1 MSNNHLIIG
10 LGGTGGKIIRQL
22 RKTIER
28 SKDASGHSPSEA
40 RFEFL
45 YIDTSR
51 DELDKKE
58 EWKVLGK
65 EIDLDRSQYLI
76 NEVSSVRPVLSDPNS
91 FPGLKDWIEPRNVF
105 DVFLATTAG
114 AAQRRKLGRLVF
126 AQNAPSF
133 VKAVEDRLAV
143 LESGPGGKV
152 GAVIHVVCGLA
163 GGTGSGSVVD
173 AVAQIRHKCQ
183 DPNQYRILIYAL
195 LPEKNSRRVKDVA
208 GFSPYYA
215 NGYAALSELNA
226 LAVGKYK
233 PTNLLD
239 GSRLNHDIYFNG
251 CYLVNN
257 VNEHNIQFEIESEV
271 PRIVAEFVFQKTMNK
286 EWEGLG
292 RAEKGENDI
301 KNFESEDGATKARA
315 KLFLSFGIK
324 RVVVPEQEIKEFLAY
339 GFAEHAARQLM
350 FNNFRQGEG
359 YANEA
364 VEKDWGFEARKP
376 DTLQSLLL
384 SDAHLTLETGILED
398 DAKNASWK
406 PPREYWKQIV
416 SLQVPNIQTD
426 KTIEETNWIHVLN
439 TRLTKVFDET
449 YRSMGGVRKF
459 YEVKG
464 NARLEMARHIGRHI
478 EKELFARWKSGTAS
492 LIQLRQFTDAL
503 VSMLDERLAVLT
515 EKTAKM
521 PAELKEVQGRV
532 DWESA
537 QFNQVG
543 FLGKLFNDRR
553 RGLFSDIGFTLQE
566 LYILNTTYQGL
577 KFACGLIPF
586 VKEQLLN
593 LRSAIDGL
601 HQNLVTATEKV
612 NFERAARLGPA
623 DAAYQKRI
631 FDQNAINSILKAIIT
646 DEAAQAARTQGVRQ
660 TLIGLAGTDVDSF
673 EQLLQGISL
682 GSVIS
687 TLSQESARI
696 VELAHAEISKTLPP
710 VLHVNIV
717 ERLQKK
723 YDANPSGLRAFVA
736 ELYDEAGS
744 MLVFNRTE
752 VDRSVAHN
760 TGGSRGRTQTIGVFL
775 PECENQKDFRN
786 SLAALFD
793 AQRDPASDTKVAV
806 GKLSNQIVIIKIASL
821 MPARFVESLS
831 ELKRHYDG
839 LLADDQEAF
848 LLHGEGDG
856 KKLPPLFA
864 RSAAE
869 VNAEAR
875 RKPYLLIARLLGM
888 VKERQNKASGLME
901 WVFSYISGGL
911 PKVVVLN
918 GKSWTDIIEGDHPA
932 DLHAAIEKEISKRID
947 AEYKHIDKKGEL
959 RNAYQQMVMNRF
971 IESGEDDQDEEF
983 VALAAMQKPLLE
995 IIGLPPQDD

>member
-10 LGGTGGKIIRQL
+10 LGGTGGKVIRQL

-28 SKDASGHSPSEA
+28 SKDASGNSPSEA

-65 EIDLDRSQYLI
+65 EIDLARSQYLI
-76 NEVSSVRPVLSDPNS
+76 NEVSSVRPVLSDPDS
-91 FPGLKDWIEPRNVF
+91 FPGLKDWIEPRSVF
-105 DVFLATTAG
+105 DVFMATTAG

-126 AQNAPSF
+126 AQNASNF
-133 VKAVEDRLAV
+133 VKAVEDRLRV
-143 LESGPGGKV
+143 LESGSGGKV

-173 AVAQIRHKCQ
+173 AVAQIRHKCP
-183 DPNQYRILIYAL
+183 DPNQYRILIYAM
-195 LPEKNSRRVKDVA
+195 LPEKNSRRVKNVS
-208 GFSPYYA
+208 GFSHYYA

-226 LAVGKYK
+226 LAVGQYS

-239 GSRLNHDIYFNG
+239 GSRLSHDIYFNG

-257 VNEHNIQFEIESEV
+257 VNEHNIQFEVESEV
-271 PRIVAEFVFQKTMNK
+271 PRIVAEFIFQKTMNK

-301 KNFESEDGATKARA
+301 KNFESEDGVTRSRA
-315 KLFLSFGIK
+315 KLFLSFGVK

-339 GFAEHAARQLM
+339 GFAEQATRQLM

-359 YANEA
+359 YVDEA

-376 DTLQSLLL
+376 DTLQSMLL

-416 SLQVPNIQTD
+416 SLQVPDIKAD

-439 TRLTKVFDET
+439 SRLAKVFDDT

-464 NARLEMARHIGRHI
+464 NARLEMARHIARHI
-478 EKELFARWKSGTAS
+478 EKELFSRWKSGSAS
-492 LIQLRQFTDAL
+492 LIQLRLFTDAL
-503 VSMLDERLAVLT
+503 IAMLDERLALLT
-515 EKTAKM
+515 DKTAKM
-521 PAELKEVQGRV
+521 PAEMKALQTRV
-532 DWESA
+532 AELST
-537 QFNQVG
+537 QFNKVG
-543 FLGKLFNDRR
+543 FLGKHLTDK
-553 RGLFSDIGFTLQE
+553 RGALFSDIGTQLQDQY
-566 LYILNTTYQGL
+566 LLNTSYQGL
-577 KFACGLIPF
+577 KFACSLIPF
-586 VKEQLLN
+586 IKEQLLN
-593 LRSAIDGL
+593 LRGAIDAL
-601 HQNLVTATEKV
+601 HQILTTATEKV
-612 NFERAARLGPA
+612 NAERSARLGQA

-631 FDQNAINSILKAIIT
+631 FDQNAISGILKAIII
-646 DEAAQAARTQGVRQ
+646 DEAAQAARTQRVRQ
-660 TLIGLAGTDVDSF
+660 TLINLAGTDVDGF
-673 EQLLQGISL
+673 YQLQQEISL

-687 TLSQESARI
+687 TLSQESAQI
-696 VELAHAEISKTLPP
+696 VELAHAEIAKTLPP

-723 YDANPSGLRAFVA
+723 YDANPNGLKAFVS

-744 MLVFNRTE
+744 MLVFNKTE
-752 VDRSVAHN
+752 VDRSVAN
-760 TGGSRGRTQTIGVFL
+760 NAGGARGRTQTIGVFL
-775 PECENQKDFRN
+775 PECDNQKDFRN
-786 SLAALFD
+786 SLAGLFD
-793 AQRDPASDTKVAV
+793 EQKDPASDTSVAV
-806 GKLSNQIVIIKIASL
+806 GKLSNQIVIMKIASL
-821 MPARFVESLS
+821 MPARFVDSLG
-831 ELKRHYDG
+831 ELKRHYEG
-839 LLADDQEAF
+839 LLADDKEAV

-864 RSAAE
+864 RSTSE
-869 VNAEAR
+869 INAEAR
-875 RKPYLLIARLLGM
+875 RKPYLLVARLLGM
-888 VKERQNKASGLME
+888 IKERQNKTSGLME
-901 WVFSYISGGL
+901 WIFSYISGGL
-911 PKVVVLN
+911 PKVVVLK
-918 GKSWTDIIEGDHPA
+918 GKSWTDVIEGAHPA
-932 DLHAAIEKEISKRID
+932 DVQAAIEKEVNKRID
-947 AEYKHIDKKGEL
+947 AEYKHIDQKDEL
-959 RNAYQQMVMNRF
+959 RTAYQQMVMNRF
-971 IESGEDDQDEEF
+971 IESGEDDQDAEF
-983 VALAAMQKPLLE
+983 VALAAMQKPLFE
-995 IIGLPPQDD
+995 IVGLPPQDD

>member
-10 LGGTGGKIIRQL
+10 LGGTGGKVIRQL

-28 SKDASGHSPSEA
+28 SKDAQGHSPSEA

-45 YIDTSR
+45 YVDTSR

-65 EIDLDRSQYLI
+65 EIDLARSQYLI
-76 NEVSSVRPVLSDPNS
+76 NEVSSVRPVLSDPDS
-91 FPGLKDWIEPRNVF
+91 FPGLKEWIEPRSVF
-105 DVFLATTAG
+105 DVFMATTAG

-126 AQNAPSF
+126 AQNASNF

-173 AVAQIRHKCQ
+173 AVAQIRHKCP
-183 DPNQYRILIYAL
+183 DANQYRILIYAM

-239 GSRLNHDIYFNG
+239 GSRLDHDIYFNG

-257 VNEHNIQFEIESEV
+257 INEHNIQFEVESEV
-271 PRIVAEFVFQKTMNK
+271 PRIIAEFVFQKTMNK

-301 KNFESEDGATKARA
+301 KNFESEDGIGKARA

-339 GFAEHAARQLM
+339 GFAEQATRQLM
-350 FNNFRQGEG
+350 YNNFRQGEG
-359 YANEA
+359 YADEA

-376 DTLQSLLL
+376 DTLQSMLL

-416 SLQVPNIQTD
+416 SLQVPDIKAD
-426 KTIEETNWIHVLN
+426 KTLEETNWIHVLN
-439 TRLTKVFDET
+439 SRLAKVFDDT
-449 YRSMGGVRKF
+449 YRTMGGVRKF

-478 EKELFARWKSGTAS
+478 EKELFARWKSGSAS

-503 VSMLDERLAVLT
+503 IAMLDERLVLLT
-515 EKTAKM
+515 EQLTKM
-521 PAELKEVQGRV
+521 PTEMQGVQTRIAEL
-532 DWESA
+532 SA
-537 QFNQVG
+537 QFNKVG
-543 FLGKLFNDRR
+543 FLGKHLTDK
-553 RGLFSDIGFTLQE
+553 RGALFSDIGTQLQDQ
-566 LYILNTTYQGL
+566 YILNTSYQGL
-577 KFACGLIPF
+577 KFACSLIPF
-586 VKEQLLN
+586 IKEQLTA
-593 LRSAIDGL
+593 LRGAIDGL
-601 HQNLVTATEKV
+601 HQNLAAATEKV
-612 NFERAARLGPA
+612 KLERAARLGPA

-631 FDQNAINSILKAIIT
+631 FDQNAIGSILKALIT
-646 DEAAQAARTQGVRQ
+646 DEAAQAARTQRVRQ
-660 TLIGLAGTDVDSF
+660 TLIDLAGTDVDGF
-673 EQLLQGISL
+673 DQLLQGISL

-687 TLSQESARI
+687 TLSQESAQI
-696 VELAHAEISKTLPP
+696 VEMAHAEIAKTLPP

-723 YDANPSGLRAFVA
+723 YDANPSGLKAFVS

-744 MLVFNRTE
+744 LLTFNKTE
-752 VDRSVAHN
+752 VDRNVAN
-760 TGGSRGRTQTIGVFL
+760 NAGGSRGRTQTIGVFL

-793 AQRDPASDTKVAV
+793 AQKDPASDTKVAV
-806 GKLSNQIVIIKIASL
+806 GKLSNQIVIMKIASL
-821 MPARFVESLS
+821 MPARFVDSLG

-839 LLADDQEAF
+839 LLADDKEAI

-864 RSAAE
+864 RSSAE
-869 VNAEAR
+869 INAEAR
-875 RKPYLLIARLLGM
+875 RKPYLLVARLLGL
-888 VKERQNKASGLME
+888 VKERQNKTSGLME
-901 WVFSYISGGL
+901 WVFSYIAGGL
-911 PKVVVLN
+911 PKVVPLQ
-918 GKSWTDIIEGDHPA
+918 GKSWTDILQGDHPA
-932 DLHAAIEKEISKRID
+932 EVQAAIEKEVAKRID
-947 AEYKHIDKKGEL
+947 ADYKHIDKKTEL
-959 RNAYQQMVMNRF
+959 RSAYEQLVLARF
-971 IESGEDDQDEEF
+971 TDSGEDDQDPEF
-983 VALAAMQKPLLE
+983 LALAAMQKPLLE
-995 IIGLPPQDD
+995 IVGLPPQDD

>member
-10 LGGTGGKIIRQL
+10 LGGTGGKVICQL

-28 SKDASGHSPSEA
+28 SKDAHGHSPSDA

-45 YIDTSR
+45 YVDTSR
-51 DELDKKE
+51 DEMDKKE

-65 EIDLDRSQYLI
+65 EIDLARSQYLI
-76 NEVSSVRPVLSDPNS
+76 NEVSSVRPVLSDPES
-91 FPGLKDWIEPRNVF
+91 FPGLKDWIEPRSVF
-105 DVFLATTAG
+105 DVFMATTAG

-126 AQNAPSF
+126 AQNASNF

-173 AVAQIRHKCQ
+173 AVAQIRHKCP
-183 DPNQYRILIYAL
+183 DVNQYRILIYAM

-239 GSRLNHDIYFNG
+239 GSRLDHDIYFNG

-257 VNEHNIQFEIESEV
+257 INEHNIQFEVESEV
-271 PRIVAEFVFQKTMNK
+271 PRIIAEFVFQKTMNK

-301 KNFESEDGATKARA
+301 KNFESEDGIGKARA

-339 GFAEHAARQLM
+339 GFAEQATRQLM
-350 FNNFRQGEG
+350 YNNFRQGEG
-359 YANEA
+359 YADEA

-376 DTLQSLLL
+376 DTLQSMLL
-384 SDAHLTLETGILED
+384 SDAHLTLETGILVD

-416 SLQVPNIQTD
+416 SLQVPDIKAD

-439 TRLTKVFDET
+439 SRLSKVFDDT
-449 YRSMGGVRKF
+449 YRTMGGVRKF

-464 NARLEMARHIGRHI
+464 NARLEMAIHIGRHI
-478 EKELFARWKSGTAS
+478 EKDLFARWKSGTAS
-492 LIQLRQFTDAL
+492 LIQLRKFTDAL
-503 VSMLDERLAVLT
+503 IAMLDERLVLLT
-515 EKTAKM
+515 EKLTKVPTEM
-521 PAELKEVQGRV
+521 QTVQTRIAEL
-532 DWESA
+532 SA
-537 QFNQVG
+537 QFNKVG
-543 FLGKLFNDRR
+543 FLGKHFTDK
-553 RGLFSDIGFTLQE
+553 RGALFSDIATQLQDQ
-566 LYILNTTYQGL
+566 YILNTSYQGL
-577 KFACGLIPF
+577 KFACSLIPF
-586 VKEQLLN
+586 IKEQLIA
-593 LRSAIDGL
+593 LRGTIDEL
-601 HQNLVTATEKV
+601 HQNLAAATEKV
-612 NFERAARLGPA
+612 KLERAARLGPA

-631 FDQNAINSILKAIIT
+631 FDQNAIGNILKALIT
-646 DEAAQAARTQGVRQ
+646 DEASQAARTQRVRQ
-660 TLIGLAGTDVDSF
+660 TLIDLAGTDVDGF

-687 TLSQESARI
+687 TLSQESAQI
-696 VELAHAEISKTLPP
+696 VEMAHSEIAKNLPP

-723 YDANPSGLRAFVA
+723 YDANPSGLKAFVS

-744 MLVFNRTE
+744 MLVFNKTE
-752 VDRSVAHN
+752 VDRNVAN
-760 TGGSRGRTQTIGVFL
+760 NAGGSRGRTQTIGVFL

-786 SLAALFD
+786 SLATLFD
-793 AQRDPASDTKVAV
+793 AQKDPASDTKVAV
-806 GKLSNQIVIIKIASL
+806 GRLTNQIVIMKIASL
-821 MPARFVESLS
+821 MPARFVDSLG

-839 LLADDQEAF
+839 LLVDDKEAV

-856 KKLPPLFA
+856 KKLPSLFA
-864 RSAAE
+864 RSSAE
-869 VNAEAR
+869 INAEAR
-875 RKPYLLIARLLGM
+875 RKPYLLVAHLLGM
-888 VKERQNKASGLME
+888 IKERQNKTSGLME

-911 PKVVVLN
+911 PKVVVLK
-918 GKSWTDIIEGDHPA
+918 GKRWTDIIQGDHPA
-932 DLHAAIEKEISKRID
+932 DVQAAIEKEVTKRID
-947 AEYKHIDKKGEL
+947 ADYKHIDKKTEM
-959 RNAYQQMVMNRF
+959 RSAYEKMVLACFND
-971 IESGEDDQDEEF
+971 SGEDDQDPDF
-983 VALAAMQKPLLE
+983 LALAAMQKPLLE
-995 IIGLPPQDD
+995 IVGLPPQDD